1 MNDLSRQVF
10 KAFKS
15 RGYSL
20 TSNASNTL
28 CEILKSSSEQDDQ
41 DPNES
46 LNTVLTEIK
55 ERIEKREIK
64 SFLIDVEV
72 IKNIIADLSSS
83 DEDLEKEQF
92 QVPFKTNLLKKVFEC
107 VYCFVS
113 SFNF

>member
-1 MNDLSRQVF
+1 MNELSRQVF

-28 CEILKSSSEQDDQ
+28 CEILKSSAEQDAQ
-41 DPNES
+41 DPSES
-46 LNTVLTEIK
+46 LDTILTEIK

-64 SFLIDVEV
+64 SFLIDVEI

-92 QVPFKTNLLKKVFEC
+92 QVLI
-107 VYCFVS
+107 
-113 SFNF
+113 